1 VSWRNHTA
9 SELDAKTLTLPLAL
23 EKEHPPQ
30 LYSFVV
36 TGILMFVAGFI
47 AWAFLTTII
56 EVTHAKGNIQ
66 PSEHLKT
73 VQHLDGGYIAEIMV
87 DAGDVVDKGDP
98 ILRLVPT
105 NSESDRDQLEIRLAT
120 LKMNIASLDA
130 QAKGHAMPDFSGIGE
145 KYPEIARQQLNAF
158 SFEQARIKREL
169 AKFASQLARR
179 ELEYQAALAE
189 QKSVAK
195 RLEIAKKRF
204 DSVSELARKGFAA
217 TKDLLAV
224 EADLEDA
231 KARELSLKAKIAT
244 AAEMETEARFF
255 LEEQQASIQAS
266 IAKQLAAG
274 NAELAE
280 MEKIMV
286 KYQTTVDDLLVSA
299 PIDGIVQQMNHH
311 TVGAVVR
318 PGEVIAT
325 IVPNDRDLIAEVRV
339 DPKDIGHVNVGADA
353 KITVST
359 YDPFSFG
366 NLTGEVKSISETS
379 HSENG
384 RAFFKVEVALDQT
397 ALEKNGVSY
406 PIHSGMEVTADIVT
420 GEKSLAK
427 YLLKPVFRSLD
438 QAFSE
443 R

>member
-1 VSWRNHTA
+1 MSWRNQTA

-36 TGILMFVAGFI
+36 SGILLFVLGFI
-47 AWAFLTTII
+47 AWAFLTTIV
-56 EVTHAKGNIQ
+56 EVTHAKGQIQ
-66 PSEHLKT
+66 PTEHVKT
-73 VQHLDGGYIAEIMV
+73 VQHLNGGYIAEIMV
-87 DAGDVVDKGDP
+87 DAGDIVTKGAP

-120 LKMNIASLDA
+120 LKMNIANLDA
-130 QAKGHAMPDFSGIGE
+130 QAKGHAMPDFEGIGD

-179 ELEYQAALAE
+179 ELEYQAAIAE
-189 QKSVAK
+189 QKSVEK
-195 RLEIAKKRF
+195 RLEIAQKRF
-204 DSVSELARKGFAA
+204 DSVSELAQKGFAS
-217 TKDLLAV
+217 TKDLLAI
-224 EADLEDA
+224 EADLEEA

-244 AAEMETEARFF
+244 AAEFETEARFV
-255 LEEQQASIQAS
+255 LEEQQAGIQAS
-266 IAKQLAAG
+266 LAKQLAAG

-286 KYQTTVDDLLVSA
+286 KYQSTVDELLIVA
-299 PIDGIVQQMNHH
+299 PINGVVQQMNHH
-311 TVGAVVR
+311 TVGAVVK
-318 PGEVIAT
+318 PGEIIAT
-325 IVPNDRDLIAEVRV
+325 IVPNNRDLIAEVRV
-339 DPKDIGHVNVGADA
+339 DPKDIGHVSVGADA

-359 YDPFSFG
+359 YDPFAFG
-366 NLTGEVKSISETS
+366 NLTGKVKSISATS

-397 ALEKNGVSY
+397 ALVKNGTSY
-406 PIHSGMEVTADIVT
+406 PVHAGMEVTADVVT